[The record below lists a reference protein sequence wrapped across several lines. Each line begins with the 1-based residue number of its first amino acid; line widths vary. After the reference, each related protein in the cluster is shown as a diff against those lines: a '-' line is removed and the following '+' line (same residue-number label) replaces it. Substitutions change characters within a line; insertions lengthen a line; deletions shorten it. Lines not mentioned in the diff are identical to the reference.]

1 MMHKTLEHI
10 EQISICWDFTAG
22 YCPFGD
28 EKCWFRHTVFPS
40 TEVRCKICDDK
51 FLTKSDYQKHKKQKH
66 PELVPRCNEVTNGNI
81 CKYGIHCWFKHKEHE
96 EHEITNNEAIE
107 NKDIEK

>member
-1 MMHKTLEHI
+1 MMHKTIEHI

-66 PELVPRCNEVTNGNI
+66 PELVPSIGVMKLQMEIFVNMEFIVGLNI
-81 CKYGIHCWFKHKEHE
+81 RNMKSMK
-96 EHEITNNEAIE
+96 
-107 NKDIEK
+107 